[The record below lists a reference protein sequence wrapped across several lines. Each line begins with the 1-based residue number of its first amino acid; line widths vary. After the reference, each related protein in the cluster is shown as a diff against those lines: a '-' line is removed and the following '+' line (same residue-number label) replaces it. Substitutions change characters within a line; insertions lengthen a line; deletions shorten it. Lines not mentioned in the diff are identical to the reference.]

1 MINSER
7 RRLSTFNIALDLL
20 NFSFIMLSTL
30 DLGVKL
36 LLDNQGIH
44 MALRNNLNVHLAEL
58 FI

>member
-7 RRLSTFNIALDLL
+7 RRLPTFNIALDLL
-20 NFSFIMLSTL
+20 NFRVTLLSDL
-30 DLGVKL
+30 DLGVKV

-44 MALRNNLNVHLAEL
+44 MSLRNNLNVQLAEL